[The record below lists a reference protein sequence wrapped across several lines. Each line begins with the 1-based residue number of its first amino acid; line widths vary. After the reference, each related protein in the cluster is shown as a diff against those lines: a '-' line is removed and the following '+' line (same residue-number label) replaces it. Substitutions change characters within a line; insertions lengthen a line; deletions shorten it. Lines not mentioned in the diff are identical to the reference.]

1 MKTID
6 NLYALFV
13 RVAKSLQSPF
23 LLFVRVYW
31 GWQLAVAGWG
41 KLTNIPTTIEN
52 FTKMGVPA
60 PAFNAH
66 FVGGV
71 ECLGGCLLILGLAS
85 RLLSV
90 PLIIN
95 MLTAFVIA
103 DREALKS
110 IFSEPDKFYGAAP
123 YTFLFACIIILLFGP
138 GLFSFDTLIAKVRAK
153 STTS

>member
-1 MKTID
+1 MKTLD

-31 GWQLAVAGWG
+31 GWQLAEAGWG
-41 KLTNIPTTIEN
+41 KLTHISKTIDY
-52 FTKMGVPA
+52 FTQVRVPA
-60 PAFNAH
+60 PAFNAY

-85 RLLSV
+85 RLISV

-95 MLTAFVIA
+95 MFTAFFIA

-138 GLFSFDTLIAKVRAK
+138 GLFSFDTLIAKVRARNA
-153 STTS
+153 TP

>member
-1 MKTID
+1 MKTIE

-31 GWQLAVAGWG
+31 GYQLAVAGWG

-71 ECLGGCLLILGLAS
+71 EFVGGVLLILGLAS
-85 RLLSV
+85 RLISV

-95 MLTAFVIA
+95 MFTAFVIA
-103 DREALKS
+103 DRDALKS

-123 YTFLFACIIILLFGP
+123 YTFLFACVIILIFGP
-138 GLFSFDTLIAKVRAK
+138 GLFSLDTLIARYRARHAAP
-153 STTS
+153 